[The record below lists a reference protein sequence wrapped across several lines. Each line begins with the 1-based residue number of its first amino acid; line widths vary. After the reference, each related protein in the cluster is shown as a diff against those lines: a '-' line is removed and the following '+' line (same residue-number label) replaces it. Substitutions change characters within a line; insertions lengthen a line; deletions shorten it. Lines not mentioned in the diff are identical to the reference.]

1 MTNGE
6 LVVLCWVAL
15 STGVLHTLIGADH
28 YVPFIAMSKARNWS
42 MTRTLSVTALCGIGH
57 VLSSVVLGIVG
68 IAAGVALSRLEGIE
82 GTRGAWAA
90 WLMIGFGIVYGLW
103 GLKRAISGKTH
114 THGHHHENGHHH
126 HHEHN
131 HIGDHTHVHDEH
143 VHTAVAKKPI
153 TPWVLFVIFVFGP
166 CEVLIPEV
174 MYPAAKGSWAGVGL
188 VALIF
193 GAATIGTMLTTVA
206 LGAFGLKQVRLGF
219 LERYAHVAAGGM
231 IAAGGIAIQLLG
243 I

>member
-1 MTNGE
+1 MTSAE
-6 LVVLCWVAL
+6 LAVLCWVAL

-42 MTRTLSVTALCGIGH
+42 MARTLSITFLCGIGH

-68 IAAGVALSRLEGIE
+68 IAAGVALSRVEGIE

-90 WLMIGFGIVYGLW
+90 WLMIGFGIVYALW
-103 GLKRAISGKTH
+103 GLKRAITGKTH
-114 THGHHHENGHHH
+114 THGHHHGDGDHH
-126 HHEHN
+126 HHEHS
-131 HIGDHTHVHDEH
+131 HIGEHTHVHD
-143 VHTAVAKKPI
+143 APAPANKKPI

-174 MYPAAKGSWAGVGL
+174 MYPAAKGSWVGVGL
-188 VALIF
+188 VAVIF
-193 GAATIGTMLTTVA
+193 GVATIGTMLTTVA
-206 LGAFGLKQVRLGF
+206 LGAFGLRQVRLGF
-219 LERYAHVAAGGM
+219 LERYAHVAAGAM